1 MQLKTIRKRSI
12 MDKFVERRKQRE
24 INRMSKDN
32 LYKLL
37 DGTDYMKNPD
47 KLDEYRNTKNKM
59 FETVSWFELETMS
72 LNQFLKLA
80 DKVTAESPGTY
91 TISDLIRKLGRV

>member
-1 MQLKTIRKRSI
+1 MN
-12 MDKFVERRKQRE
+12 KFVERRKQRE

-37 DGTDYMKNPD
+37 EGTDYVKNPD
-47 KLDEYRNTKNKM
+47 KLDDYRNTKNKM
-59 FETVSWFELETMS
+59 FGTVNYFELETMS

>member
-1 MQLKTIRKRSI
+1 MR
-12 MDKFVERRKQRE
+12 FVDRRKERE

-32 LYKLL
+32 LYELL
-37 DGTDYMKNPD
+37 EGTEYVKNPD
-47 KLDEYRNTKNKM
+47 KLDDYRNTKNKM
-59 FETVSWFELETMS
+59 FGTVNWFELETMS

>member
-1 MQLKTIRKRSI
+1 MR
-12 MDKFVERRKQRE
+12 FVERRKERE
-24 INRMSKDN
+24 INRAARDN
-32 LYKLL
+32 LYELL
-37 DGTDYMKNPD
+37 EGTNYIKNPD
-47 KLDEYRNTKNKM
+47 KLDDYRNTKNKM
-59 FETVSWFELETMS
+59 FGTVNWFELETMS

>member
-1 MQLKTIRKRSI
+1 MN
-12 MDKFVERRKQRE
+12 KQ
-24 INRMSKDN
+24 NRMAKDSI
-32 LYKLL
+32 YELL
-37 DGTDYMKNPD
+37 EGTNYIKNPD
-47 KLDEYRNTKNKM
+47 KLGEFRDIKNKM
-59 FETVSWFELETMS
+59 FGTVNWFELETMS

>member
-1 MQLKTIRKRSI
+1 MR
-12 MDKFVERRKQRE
+12 FVERRKERE
-24 INRMSKDN
+24 INRAARDN
-32 LYKLL
+32 LYELL
-37 DGTDYMKNPD
+37 EGTDYVINPD
-47 KLDEYRNTKNKM
+47 KLDDYRNTKNKM
-59 FETVSWFELETMS
+59 FGTVNWFELETMS

>member
-1 MQLKTIRKRSI
+1 MR
-12 MDKFVERRKQRE
+12 FVERRKERE
-24 INRMSKDN
+24 INRAARDN
-32 LYKLL
+32 LYELL
-37 DGTDYMKNPD
+37 EGTDYVKNPN
-47 KLDEYRNTKNKM
+47 KLDDYRNTKNKM
-59 FETVSWFELETMS
+59 FGTVNWFELETMS

>member
-1 MQLKTIRKRSI
+1 MR
-12 MDKFVERRKQRE
+12 FVERRKERE
-24 INRMSKDN
+24 INRAARDN
-32 LYKLL
+32 LYELL
-37 DGTDYMKNPD
+37 VGTDYVKNPD
-47 KLDEYRNTKNKM
+47 KLDDYRNTKNKM
-59 FETVSWFELETMS
+59 FGTVNWFELETMS

>member
-1 MQLKTIRKRSI
+1 

-37 DGTDYMKNPD
+37 DGTDY
-47 KLDEYRNTKNKM
+47 
-59 FETVSWFELETMS
+59 
-72 LNQFLKLA
+72 
-80 DKVTAESPGTY
+80 
-91 TISDLIRKLGRV
+91 

>member
-1 MQLKTIRKRSI
+1 M
-12 MDKFVERRKQRE
+12 F
-24 INRMSKDN
+24 
-32 LYKLL
+32 
-37 DGTDYMKNPD
+37 GTVN
-47 KLDEYRNTKNKM
+47 
-59 FETVSWFELETMS
+59 WFELETMS

>member
-1 MQLKTIRKRSI
+1 MR
-12 MDKFVERRKQRE
+12 FVERRKERE
-24 INRMSKDN
+24 INRAARDN
-32 LYKLL
+32 LYELL
-37 DGTDYMKNPD
+37 EGTGYVKNPD
-47 KLDEYRNTKNKM
+47 KLDDYRNTKNKM
-59 FETVSWFELETMS
+59 FGTVNWFELETMS

>member
-1 MQLKTIRKRSI
+1 MR
-12 MDKFVERRKQRE
+12 FVERRKVRE

-32 LYKLL
+32 LYELL
-37 DGTDYMKNPD
+37 EGTDYVKNPD
-47 KLDEYRNTKNKM
+47 KLDDYRNTKNKM
-59 FETVSWFELETMS
+59 FGTVNWFELETMS

>member
-1 MQLKTIRKRSI
+1 MR
-12 MDKFVERRKQRE
+12 FVERRKERE
-24 INRMSKDN
+24 TNRMSKDN
-32 LYKLL
+32 LYELL
-37 DGTDYMKNPD
+37 EGTDYVKNPD
-47 KLDEYRNTKNKM
+47 KLDDYRNTKNKM
-59 FETVSWFELETMS
+59 FGTVNWFELETMS

>member
-1 MQLKTIRKRSI
+1 
-12 MDKFVERRKQRE
+12 MDKFVERRKQRK

-59 FETVSWFELETMS
+59 FGTVSWFELETMS

>member
-1 MQLKTIRKRSI
+1 MRV
-12 MDKFVERRKQRE
+12 DKFVERKKQKE
-24 INRMSKDN
+24 INRASRDN
-32 LYKLL
+32 LYELL
-37 DGTDYMKNPD
+37 EGTDYVKNQD
-47 KLDEYRNTKNKM
+47 KLDDYRNTKNKM
-59 FETVSWFELETMS
+59 FGTVNWFELETMS

>member
-1 MQLKTIRKRSI
+1 MR
-12 MDKFVERRKQRE
+12 FVERRKERE

-32 LYKLL
+32 LYELL
-37 DGTDYMKNPD
+37 EGTDYVKNPD
-47 KLDEYRNTKNKM
+47 KLDDYRNTKNKM
-59 FETVSWFELETMS
+59 FGTVNWFELETMS

-91 TISDLIRKLGRV
+91 TISD

>member
-1 MQLKTIRKRSI
+1 MN
-12 MDKFVERRKQRE
+12 KQ
-24 INRMSKDN
+24 NRMAKDSI
-32 LYKLL
+32 YKLL

-47 KLDEYRNTKNKM
+47 KLDEYIDTKNKM
-59 FETVSWFELETMS
+59 FGTVSWFELETMS

-91 TISDLIRKLGRV
+91 TISDLIRKLGRE

>member
-1 MQLKTIRKRSI
+1 MR
-12 MDKFVERRKQRE
+12 FVERRKERE
-24 INRMSKDN
+24 INRAARDN
-32 LYKLL
+32 LYELL
-37 DGTDYMKNPD
+37 EGIDYVKNPD
-47 KLDEYRNTKNKM
+47 KLDDYRNTKNKM
-59 FETVSWFELETMS
+59 FGTVNWFELETMS

>member
-1 MQLKTIRKRSI
+1 MVEGYKMTQMERIEHRKKI
-12 MDKFVERRKQRE
+12 EKW
-24 INRMSKDN
+24 SKDN
-32 LYKLL
+32 VQKLL
-37 DGTDYMKNPD
+37 LGNDWLKSGDYTPSR
-47 KLDEYRNTKNKM
+47 KLQEN
-59 FETVSWFELETMS
+59 VSWFELETMS

>member
-1 MQLKTIRKRSI
+1 MNKH
-12 MDKFVERRKQRE
+12 
-24 INRMSKDN
+24 NRMAKDSI
-32 LYKLL
+32 YELL
-37 DGTDYMKNPD
+37 EGTNYIKNPD
-47 KLDEYRNTKNKM
+47 KLVEFRDIKNKM
-59 FETVSWFELETMS
+59 FGTVNWFELETMS

>member
-1 MQLKTIRKRSI
+1 MR
-12 MDKFVERRKQRE
+12 FVERRKERE
-24 INRMSKDN
+24 INRMSKNN
-32 LYKLL
+32 LYELL
-37 DGTDYMKNPD
+37 EGTDYVKNPD
-47 KLDEYRNTKNKM
+47 KLDDYRNTKNKM
-59 FETVSWFELETMS
+59 FGTVNWFELETMS

>member
-1 MQLKTIRKRSI
+1 

-37 DGTDYMKNPD
+37 DGTYYMKNPD

-80 DKVTAESPGTY
+80 DKVTVESPGTY

>member
-1 MQLKTIRKRSI
+1 MR
-12 MDKFVERRKQRE
+12 FVERRKERE

-47 KLDEYRNTKNKM
+47 KLDDYRNTKNKM
-59 FETVSWFELETMS
+59 FGTVNWFELETMS

>member
-1 MQLKTIRKRSI
+1 MR
-12 MDKFVERRKQRE
+12 FVERRKERE

-32 LYKLL
+32 LYELL
-37 DGTDYMKNPD
+37 EGTDYVKNPD
-47 KLDEYRNTKNKM
+47 KLDDYRNTKNKM
-59 FETVSWFELETMS
+59 FGTVNWFELETMS

>member
-1 MQLKTIRKRSI
+1 MN
-12 MDKFVERRKQRE
+12 KQ
-24 INRMSKDN
+24 NRMAKDSI
-32 LYKLL
+32 YELL
-37 DGTDYMKNPD
+37 EGTNYIKNPD
-47 KLDEYRNTKNKM
+47 KWVEFSDINNKM
-59 FETVSWFELETMS
+59 FGTVSWFELETMS

>member
-1 MQLKTIRKRSI
+1 

-37 DGTDYMKNPD
+37 DGTDF
-47 KLDEYRNTKNKM
+47 LFR
-59 FETVSWFELETMS
+59 F
-72 LNQFLKLA
+72 QF
-80 DKVTAESPGTY
+80 
-91 TISDLIRKLGRV
+91 